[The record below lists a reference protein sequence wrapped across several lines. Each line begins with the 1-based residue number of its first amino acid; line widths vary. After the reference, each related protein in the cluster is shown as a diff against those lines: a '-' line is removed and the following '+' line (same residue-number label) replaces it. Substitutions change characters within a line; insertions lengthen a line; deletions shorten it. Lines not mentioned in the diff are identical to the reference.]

1 MRRKTAANCRL
12 YLQETQEHMITGHF
26 NAIQFCFIKKIPVY
40 FLFFSVLWLVP
51 SLSKENTYFY
61 RPLNTVIID
70 AGHGGK
76 DNGCSG
82 KTTKEKD
89 VALSIALKVGKYISE
104 NVPGVK
110 VLYTRNDDTFV
121 ELHERASFANRNGGD
136 LFISIHC
143 NSAPETASV
152 HGTETYIMGPEK
164 AGDNLEVAFR
174 ENSVIALEKN
184 YKDNYDGFN
193 LQDPQSTIIFSLFQF
208 SHMAESQIFA
218 SMIDYQFKNRANR
231 NSRGVKPANFLVL
244 YKTNMP
250 SVLIE
255 TGFLSNK
262 TEEKYLASDDGQA
275 YIASAIYRAFK
286 EYKTDWDGRGK
297 NGEKKPKK

>member
-1 MRRKTAANCRL
+1 MR
-12 YLQETQEHMITGHF
+12 TGNL
-26 NAIQFCFIKKIPVY
+26 NAFQFCFIKKIPVY

-51 SLSKENTYFY
+51 SLSKENPYFY
-61 RPLNTVIID
+61 RPIKTLIID

-89 VALSIALKVGKYISE
+89 IALSIALKVGNYISE

-110 VLYTRNDDTFV
+110 VLYTRKDDTFV
-121 ELHERASFANRNGGD
+121 ELHERASFANRNSGD

-152 HGTETYIMGPEK
+152 HGTETYVMGNEK

-193 LQDPQSTIIFSLFQF
+193 LEDPQSTIIFSLFQS
-208 SHMAESQIFA
+208 SHMAESQEFA
-218 SMIDYQFKNRANR
+218 RMVDYQFKNRANR
-231 NSRGVKPANFLVL
+231 PSRGVKPANFLVL

-262 TEEKYLASDDGQA
+262 TEEKYLSSDDGQA

-286 EYKTDWDGRGK
+286 EYKTDWDSRAK

>member
-1 MRRKTAANCRL
+1 MKTG
-12 YLQETQEHMITGHF
+12 YL
-26 NAIQFCFIKKIPVY
+26 NAFEFCFIKKIAVY
-40 FLFFSVLWLVP
+40 FFVFSVLWLVP
-51 SLSKENTYFY
+51 SLSKESPYYY
-61 RPLNTVIID
+61 RTIQTVVID

-89 VALSIALKVGKYISE
+89 VALSVALKLGKYITE

-110 VLYTRNDDTFV
+110 VLYTRKDDTFV

-143 NSAPETASV
+143 NSAPETATV
-152 HGTETYIMGPEK
+152 HGTETYIMGAEK
-164 AGDNLEVAFR
+164 AGENLEVAFR

-193 LQDPQSTIIFSLFQF
+193 LEDPQSTIIFTLFQS
-208 SHMAESQIFA
+208 SHIKESEKLA
-218 SMIDYQFKNRANR
+218 RKIDYQFKNRANR

-255 TGFLSNK
+255 TGFLTNK
-262 TEEKYLASDDGQA
+262 SEEKYLASDDGQA

-286 EYKTDWDGRGK
+286 EYKADWDDRAK
-297 NGEKKPKK
+297 NGEKKTQK